1 MGRIGKLLSFVRT
14 LRNGS
19 KVSDAKVDLGG
30 GENILGEHFSDAGD
44 DSFPLD
50 TDYVL
55 TNQIPRAGGH
65 VVAGYLDPI
74 NEAKSLPGDKRIFAR
89 DPATGLAIV
98 DVWLKGDGTALVS
111 NATGSFTLNPD
122 GSIKGINGNGVFEL
136 ESAGN
141 FVVNGVVIDTNGN
154 ITSPAKIDAQVI
166 DAATSLLAAS
176 KEIVAHTHPITGGSS
191 APGPTGPNN

>member
-30 GENILGEHFSDAGD
+30 GENILSEHFSDAGD

-55 TNQIPRAGGH
+55 ASQIPRAGGH

-74 NEAKSLPGDKRIFAR
+74 NEPKAMPGDKRIFAR

-98 DVWLKGDGTALVS
+98 EVWLKSDGTAVVS
-111 NATGSFTLNPD
+111 NGAGSFTLDPA
-122 GSIKGINGNGVFEL
+122 GSIKGINGNGNFEL
-136 ESAGN
+136 ESGGN
-141 FVVNGVVIDTNGN
+141 CVINGVVIDTDGN
-154 ITSPAKIDAQVI
+154 ITSPAKITAPEGDF
-166 DAATSLLAAS
+166 TSLLAAT
-176 KEIVAHTHPITGGSS
+176 KELAGHDHPIVGGSS

>member
-1 MGRIGKLLSFVRT
+1 MGRIGKILSFVRT

-55 TNQIPRAGGH
+55 ATQIPRAGGH
-65 VVAGYLDPI
+65 AVVGYLDPI
-74 NEAKSLPGDKRIFAR
+74 NEPKAEPGDKRIFAR
-89 DPATGLAIV
+89 DPATGLTV
-98 DVWLKGDGTALVS
+98 VEVWLKSNGTAIVL
-111 NATGSFTLNPD
+111 NGAGSFTLDPA
-122 GSIKGINGNGVFEL
+122 GAIKGINGNGNFEL
-136 ESAGN
+136 ESGGN
-141 FVVNGVVIDTNGN
+141 CVINGVVIDTDGN
-154 ITSPAKIDAQVI
+154 ITSPAKIDAQEV
-166 DAATSLLAAS
+166 DAAISLVAAG
-176 KEIVAHTHPITGGSS
+176 KEIVGHTHPITSGSS

>member
-30 GENILGEHFSDAGD
+30 GENILSEHFSDAGD

-55 TNQIPRAGGH
+55 ASQIPRAGGH

-74 NEAKSLPGDKRIFAR
+74 NEPIAMPGDKRIFAR
-89 DPATGLAIV
+89 DPATGIAIV
-98 DVWLKGDGTALVS
+98 EVWLKGDGAALVS
-111 NATGSFTLNPD
+111 NANCSFTLDPA
-122 GSIKGINGNGVFEL
+122 GSIKGINGNGSFEL
-136 ESAGN
+136 EIGGDC
-141 FVVNGVVIDTNGN
+141 VINGVVIDTSGN
-154 ITSPAKIDAQVI
+154 ITSPAKIDAQEV
-166 DAATSLLAAS
+166 DAATSLIAAG